1 MAKIT
6 VAVAQSCS
14 QQGDLERTLDKLEEL
29 VKDAAAAGA
38 RFCVFPEA
46 FIGGYPKFSTF
57 GAEVGVRA
65 TAGRDEF
72 LNYFNSA
79 IIIPSP
85 ATDRISR
92 LAKELQISLVIGV
105 IEREQHGATLYCTAI
120 YVDSVAG
127 YVAKHR
133 KLMPTGTERL
143 IWGFGDSTTIKAQSM
158 SISNDQSEVEKV
170 MCSAT
175 ICWEN

>member
-6 VAVAQSCS
+6 VAVAQTCS
-14 QQGDLERTLDKLEEL
+14 QQGDLKRTLDKLEEL
-29 VKDAAAAGA
+29 VRDAAASGA

-65 TAGRDEF
+65 PAGRDEF
-72 LNYFNSA
+72 LTYYNSA
-79 IIIPSP
+79 IIVPSA
-85 ATDRISR
+85 ATDRISQ
-92 LAKELQISLVIGV
+92 LAIELQISLVIGV

-120 YVDSVAG
+120 YVDAVAG

-143 IWGFGDSTTIKAQSM
+143 IWGFGDSTTIKAQSL
-158 SISNDQSEVEKV
+158 SIANENAEIEKV
-170 MCSAT
+170 VCSAT